1 MLPLVRIFRRKAHF
15 AWTDMK
21 PYSYGKVAG
30 RNLRGERMTCSA
42 YLPELRGD
50 EGYGYANP
58 IPDQPARPRRRRAER
73 HSAIGRND
81 TARIRMISRDGVK
94 GSVACVMLAALFC
107 ALGLMC
113 LVGRSQVLDTAKR
126 VNDMQSRIESVTR
139 RNEELETQLAMSAA
153 EVNVSYQAVQMGM
166 ISSKG
171 VNVIYLTAPENADM
185 ILSTQSGGVTGERL
199 ATILGD

>member
-1 MLPLVRIFRRKAHF
+1 M
-15 AWTDMK
+15 
-21 PYSYGKVAG
+21 
-30 RNLRGERMTCSA
+30 
-42 YLPELRGD
+42 
-50 EGYGYANP
+50 
-58 IPDQPARPRRRRAER
+58 
-73 HSAIGRND
+73 
-81 TARIRMISRDGVK
+81 
-94 GSVACVMLAALFC
+94 
-107 ALGLMC
+107 
-113 LVGRSQVLDTAKR
+113 
-126 VNDMQSRIESVTR
+126 TR